1 MKHFKYWISCY
12 RPWYTNIRNSKQQC
26 HQRLL
31 HHSYTT
37 NKTYLNC
44 QILSTKST
52 CFSYTKMILLTTS
65 SSPISRAFSLTKYLT
80 SIAKIT
86 SASTAFTPSLAI
98 YASNSTP
105 ATNPRSTH
113 HQKTANKVGTSFHSP
128 KPSTSNVFPSTSS
141 PTSNAFYNH
150 TTPALQILPH
160 LTPLLLIVIS
170 HTLPV
175 TSFVLRILHSIV
187 LRGYS
192 MERIA

>member
-1 MKHFKYWISCY
+1 MSSN
-12 RPWYTNIRNSKQQC
+12 R
-26 HQRLL
+26 RLR
-31 HHSYTT
+31 
-37 NKTYLNC
+37 
-44 QILSTKST
+44 QTKSNHYAFLT
-52 CFSYTKMILLTTS
+52 NSSYQIPSTRSNCFSSTALNHPIVCL
-65 SSPISRAFSLTKYLT
+65 SPISHASSSTNSANIMVKN
-80 SIAKIT
+80 I
-86 SASTAFTPSLAI
+86 SASTAFIPSIPI
-98 YASNSTP
+98 YVSNNTP